1 MTPSIVA
8 IASALPEQV
17 VSSDTLAT
25 RLGVSEEWIVSRT
38 GIHQRRIAEPG
49 TSVCE
54 LAAEAG
60 RRALARAEVK
70 PSDVDL
76 ILVASSSAES
86 VVPNTAPLVADLIGA
101 NAAFAVDVGAAC
113 SGWVAALSLAAGQ
126 LESGRAGTALVI
138 GAEIMSR
145 LLDLEDRITAPLFG
159 DGAGAAVMQ
168 AASPRTAIGP
178 FVFGSDASGAD
189 SIVIRRDE
197 NRVRMDGINTFKHAV
212 RRLSE
217 ATIDALG
224 ASGRQ
229 IDEIDLFVYH
239 QANARILRAVAERL
253 ALPADRVLDVVG
265 TYGNTSAASV
275 PIALADAERAGR
287 LRHGETVL
295 VAAFGAGFIWG
306 AGVLEWNARQSA
318 DDAGLD

>member
-1 MTPSIVA
+1 MTPSQ
-8 IASALPEQV
+8 PGC
-17 VSSDTLAT
+17 
-25 RLGVSEEWIVSRT
+25 GVSEEWIVSRT
-38 GIHQRRIAEPG
+38 GIHQRRIAQPG

-168 AASPRTAIGP
+168 AASPRAAIGP

-224 ASGRQ
+224 AERSPDRRDRPLRLSPGQREDPPGRGRT
-229 IDEIDLFVYH
+229 
-239 QANARILRAVAERL
+239 ARASRRPSPGCRRYLWQHLGGLGADCAGRRRTSRSPSSRRDGAGRGLRCRL
-253 ALPADRVLDVVG
+253 HLGSRCPRM
-265 TYGNTSAASV
+265 
-275 PIALADAERAGR
+275 ERAAVGR
-287 LRHGETVL
+287 
-295 VAAFGAGFIWG
+295 
-306 AGVLEWNARQSA
+306 
-318 DDAGLD
+318 